1 MNLFQKIDY
10 VVWGETDDVWN
21 ETFAFLIQHVPSAN
35 VSEENVMKCIS
46 NRHDEFKDKYYKVL
60 WIMDKSDESEGL
72 LKLLFHYQRIMF
84 RYRSA
89 YDCCKTIE
97 YVLV

>member
-1 MNLFQKIDY
+1 MNLFQKIDD

-46 NRHDEFKDKYYKVL
+46 NRRIRGSIETFVSL
-60 WIMDKSDESEGL
+60 SENHVPLPISIRL
-72 LKLLFHYQRIMF
+72 LQDH
-84 RYRSA
+84 
-89 YDCCKTIE
+89 
-97 YVLV
+97 